1 MSKVRRINAREV
13 SEQLMIPRYST
24 PEMQEIWSDETRY
37 AIWLDIER
45 YALEGL
51 VKVGAAPQEAIE
63 RYNEKATFSVDR
75 INELELTL
83 KHDVIAF
90 LTNVAEHV
98 GPLSRFVHKGMT
110 SSDVVDTCLAV
121 QMKRSG
127 EQLLG
132 RLRTLKDSIKTRA
145 LEFTKTPCIGRSHG
159 IHAEPTTFGVKLA
172 GWYTELVRQEKRLL
186 SAIETISVGKISGA
200 VGTYSGILPE
210 VEAHAL
216 GRLGL
221 RLEPVATQVVARDRH
236 AEFMSCL
243 AQIAGSIERFSTE
256 IRHLQRTEV
265 REVMEGFSPG
275 QKGSSAMPHKR
286 NPILTENL
294 CGIARLIRSYSIAS
308 LENVALWHERDI
320 SHSSVERV
328 AVPDAC
334 TALDFML
341 RRFTSVITNLVVFPE
356 QMMVNLESMRG
367 TIFSGHLLLALVDAG
382 VSREDA
388 YGLVQK
394 HALAAF
400 DGGEPLANRAEK
412 DADIIRA
419 LSIEGIRSVFN
430 LERYLEHCDL
440 IVQRG
445 LAQ

>member
-1 MSKVRRINAREV
+1 
-13 SEQLMIPRYST
+13 MIERYST
-24 PEMQEIWSDETRY
+24 KEMQDIWSDQTRY
-37 AIWLDIER
+37 EIWLDIER
-45 YALEGL
+45 FALEGL
-51 VKVGAAPQEAIE
+51 VKVGAAPQEALDA
-63 RYNEKATFSVDR
+63 YNERAEFSVER

-121 QMKRSG
+121 QMQRSG
-127 EQLLG
+127 EQLMQRLG
-132 RLRTLKDSIKTRA
+132 LLQEAIRLRA
-145 LEFTKTPCIGRSHG
+145 EEFAMTPCIGRSHG

-172 GWYTELVRQEKRLL
+172 GWYAELKRQEARLRA
-186 SAIETISVGKISGA
+186 AIDTISFGKISGA
-200 VGTYSGILPE
+200 VGTYSGITPE

-216 GRLGL
+216 NRLGL
-221 RLEPVATQVVARDRH
+221 KPEPVATQVVARDRH

-243 AQIAGSIERFSTE
+243 GQIAGSIERFSTE

-265 REVMEGFSPG
+265 REAMEGFSPG

-294 CGIARLIRSYSIAS
+294 CGLARLVRSYVVPSM
-308 LENVALWHERDI
+308 ENVALWHERDI

-328 AVPDAC
+328 AVPDSC

-341 RRFTSVITNLVVFPE
+341 RRFTSVVTNLVVFPE
-356 QMMVNLESMRG
+356 QMKKNLDSTRG

-382 VSREDA
+382 ITRENA
-388 YGLVQK
+388 YSLVQK

-400 DGGEPLANRAEK
+400 DGGATLDERAKSDSE
-412 DADIIRA
+412 ICQA
-419 LSIEGIRSVFN
+419 LTAEAIDKIFS
-430 LERYLEHCDL
+430 LDRYLEQCKL
-440 IVQRG
+440 ILKRG
-445 LAQ
+445 LGA